1 MDMFTNHNIDY
12 DSLDISV
19 CQSNNNLLDEF
30 GKNYLSLQFTGEYN
44 DMDVSLNDILD
55 TDTECDS
62 KNLNETG
69 VIQVS
74 PKIFEIYND
83 SCRLNTSA
91 SAVGS
96 RSVGGNA
103 TERALLDSVLNISA
117 TPRWLTSTQES

>member
-1 MDMFTNHNIDY
+1 MDMFTNHNFDY

-55 TDTECDS
+55 TDTESDS

-74 PKIFEIYND
+74 PKIFEIIKD
-83 SCRLNTSA
+83 KTRCRK
-91 SAVGS
+91 
-96 RSVGGNA
+96 
-103 TERALLDSVLNISA
+103 
-117 TPRWLTSTQES
+117 